1 MWNWNKSVFCVLSWA
16 FVGTSNIIVMDTLR
30 AAVRH
35 LAAPPLDH
43 TGRRLSGRRD
53 RPVCAEPHSGR
64 DHRRFCS
71 GLAADRGGV
80 VCAADG
86 VEVDR
91 KIMR

>member
-1 MWNWNKSVFCVLSWA
+1 M
-16 FVGTSNIIVMDTLR
+16 VMDTLR

-53 RPVCAEPHSGR
+53 RPVCAEPHCGR
-64 DHRRFCS
+64 DQRRFWS